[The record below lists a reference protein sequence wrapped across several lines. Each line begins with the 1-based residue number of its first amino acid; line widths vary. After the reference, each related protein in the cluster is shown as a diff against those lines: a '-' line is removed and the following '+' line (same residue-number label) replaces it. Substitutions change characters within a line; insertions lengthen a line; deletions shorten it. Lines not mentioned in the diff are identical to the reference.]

1 MTSVYYEISWTCG
14 LSKPEAVTRTFDFS
28 EEKTTEYYCRIC
40 GTTHKFSG
48 EWSDLP
54 SNSSS
59 HSYGDIEADP
69 ESEIPVEHKT
79 FTSTKVLIKGSN
91 CFSTNA
97 FQDLNCASSKA
108 ELSKEELNFS
118 KMGLISFNILA
129 DALYDRLKLDGH
141 NVHIRKEYDITKLY
155 NEHRHLNINRPTI
168 GDDIERIRLTRN
180 ELQHSA
186 TYEITD
192 TRFVELRNII
202 QDLLER
208 FDQRNKP
215 TVLYSERLEEVLA
228 KSISDEDAKYVRQQ
242 LECKINTGNVT
253 FQE

>member
-1 MTSVYYEISWTCG
+1 
-14 LSKPEAVTRTFDFS
+14 
-28 EEKTTEYYCRIC
+28 
-40 GTTHKFSG
+40 
-48 EWSDLP
+48 
-54 SNSSS
+54 
-59 HSYGDIEADP
+59 
-69 ESEIPVEHKT
+69 
-79 FTSTKVLIKGSN
+79 
-91 CFSTNA
+91 
-97 FQDLNCASSKA
+97 
-108 ELSKEELNFS
+108 
-118 KMGLISFNILA
+118 MGLISFNILA

-155 NEHRHLNINRPTI
+155 NEHRHLNINRPSNSNNSRRGPWGGTWHNIQNTDTAI